1 MTAVTFVSS
10 HKWRHLIRLGNS
22 KSRRRQFDANTKNEI
37 FLQHHQSSSSWPP
50 ARRSLVSSTPPPLS
64 GPLYRYEGDSQPW
77 GSILFI
83 KGSVKFN
90 ENVWGPGSLIRF
102 LRHKI
107 LQTWLHW
114 SVSLG
119 FNDHFHNK
127 NKNIIDEKSILTCK
141 PNFFK
146 SGHIEYYIRTPTLN
160 FFAELL
166 LQITTFSHQ
175 SFHFLF
181 PHTHIGL
188 LVLPPSIYFSPKLHT
203 APFGHQIVQTFASSV
218 SNIPASQK

>member
-1 MTAVTFVSS
+1 M
-10 HKWRHLIRLGNS
+10 
-22 KSRRRQFDANTKNEI
+22 
-37 FLQHHQSSSSWPP
+37 
-50 ARRSLVSSTPPPLS
+50 
-64 GPLYRYEGDSQPW
+64 
-77 GSILFI
+77 
-83 KGSVKFN
+83 
-90 ENVWGPGSLIRF
+90 
-102 LRHKI
+102 
-107 LQTWLHW
+107 
-114 SVSLG
+114 SVSLD
-119 FNDHFHNK
+119 FNK

-141 PNFFK
+141 PKLFK

-203 APFGHQIVQTFASSV
+203 APFGHQIVQKFDSAV
-218 SNIPASQK
+218 VFQIYPHPKNRVPVPACLFLSR